1 MATIKKLPV
10 WKNQL
15 PKTANNS
22 ILPFNYLIRDALK
35 SDAEGIISA
44 HQNAVHGSAQESYE
58 QAILDEWSP
67 ILSSRVLQME
77 EKLQNNPEKSIILVV
92 ESEGK
97 IAGFGEIVP
106 AQEELRAIYI
116 APQFSRMGF
125 GRALLQELESRAK
138 KLGLAKLILHAS
150 LNAKI
155 FYSQN
160 GFKIDGEGNHKL
172 SSGRLMPCIFMS
184 KTLV

>member
-1 MATIKKLPV
+1 
-10 WKNQL
+10 
-15 PKTANNS
+15 
-22 ILPFNYLIRDALK
+22 LPFNYLIRDALE

-44 HQNAVHGSAQESYE
+44 HQNAVHVSAKLSYE

-67 ILSSRVLQME
+67 ILSSRVLQMQ
-77 EKLQNNPEKSIILVV
+77 EKLQNNPEGAIILVV
-92 ESEGK
+92 ESEGR

-106 AQEELRAIYI
+106 SQKELRAIYI
-116 APQFSRMGF
+116 DPQFSRMGF

-138 KLGLAKLILHAS
+138 KQGLAKLTLHAS
-150 LNAKI
+150 LNATD

-184 KTLV
+184 KNLD